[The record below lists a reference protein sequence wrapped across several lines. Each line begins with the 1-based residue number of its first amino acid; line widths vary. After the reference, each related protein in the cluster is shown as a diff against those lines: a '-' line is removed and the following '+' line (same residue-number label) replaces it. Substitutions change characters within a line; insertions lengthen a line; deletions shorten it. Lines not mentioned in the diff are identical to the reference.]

1 MYRKLIFTAGAFAIG
16 LMTASA
22 QAADV
27 STLLN
32 KANAINYDEVQA
44 AKTATSKAGDN
55 QPLLTF
61 AATLKGDH
69 EANEDA
75 VSALARQKNVKLEGT
90 PGSIDE
96 KGKAM
101 DKLDGG
107 AFNEAFLKDEISG
120 HEEALNYYEQARTE
134 FRGDRDAEIFI
145 GQTVPV
151 IKAHLEMAKNL
162 QKQMEMGSN
171 ENPENNK
178 RQ

>member
-1 MYRKLIFTAGAFAIG
+1 MHRRLIFTAGAFAIG
-16 LMTASA
+16 LMAASA

-32 KANAINYDEVQA
+32 KANAINYDEIQA
-44 AKTATSKAGDN
+44 AKTASSKAGDN
-55 QPLLTF
+55 QALMTF
-61 AATLKGDH
+61 AATVKGDH

-96 KGKAM
+96 KGKAL

-107 AFNEAFLKDEISG
+107 AFNEAFLKDQING
-120 HEEALNYYEQARTE
+120 HEEALDYFKQAKSE
-134 FRGDRDAEIFI
+134 FRGDRDTEIYI
-145 GQTVPV
+145 DQTMPMM
-151 IKAHLEMAKNL
+151 KAHLEMAKNL
-162 QKQMEMGSN
+162 QKQMSMGSN

-178 RQ
+178 KQ